1 MLNFELYNPV
11 NYVFGK
17 GQIEKLTELV
27 PSNTKILIAYGGGSI
42 FKNGVYNQVK
52 TALNAQFLANDVIEF
67 GGIEPNPRFE
77 TLMKAVEIIR
87 REKIG
92 FILAV
97 GGGSVIDG
105 VKFISAAVNFE
116 GDAADILKKRILFK
130 DVAKVIPFGTV
141 LTLPATG
148 SEMNSGAVVTIE
160 ATQEKLTLGGS
171 ALFPVFSIVDP
182 LVITS
187 LPKKQLQN
195 GVVDAFTHVME
206 QYLTYKHDAFLQ
218 DRIAESI
225 LQTLIEIGPDVVENP
240 NDYKLA
246 SNFVWCATM
255 ALNGLI
261 QKGVPSDW
269 ATHMIGHELTALYEI
284 DHARTL
290 AIIGPN
296 LYRVM
301 FDTKKDKLAQY
312 GQRVWNIQG
321 NSTEEIAEKA
331 IEKTVEFFHK
341 MGMKTKLSENT
352 ENYENTADFIAN
364 RFEERGWKVL
374 GEKQNITIEKV
385 KAIVEMS
392 Y

>member
-1 MLNFELYNPV
+1 MNNFELYNPV

-17 GQIEKLTELV
+17 GQTEKLATLV
-27 PSNTKILIAYGGGSI
+27 PKNAKVLIAYGGGSI
-42 FKNGVYNQVK
+42 FNNGVYNQVK
-52 TALNAQFLANDVIEF
+52 AALQGFEILEF

-77 TLMKAVEIIR
+77 TLMKAVQIIR
-87 REKIG
+87 EQKIT

-105 VKFISAAVNFE
+105 VKFISGAVNFE
-116 GDAADILKKRILFK
+116 GDEIEILKKRILFT
-130 DVAKVIPFGTV
+130 DITKVIPFGTV

-148 SEMNSGAVVTIE
+148 SEMNSGAVVTVE

-171 ALFPVFSIVDP
+171 ALFPKFSIVDP
-182 LVITS
+182 TVIVS
-187 LPKKQLQN
+187 LPKRQLQN
-195 GVVDAFTHVME
+195 GVVDAFTHVLE
-206 QYLTYKHDAFLQ
+206 QYLTYKHDAMLQ
-218 DRIAESI
+218 DRLAESI
-225 LQTLIEIGPDVVENP
+225 LQTLIEVGPSVVENP
-240 NDYKLA
+240 SDYKLA
-246 SNFVWCATM
+246 SNFVWSATM

-296 LYRVM
+296 LYRVL
-301 FDTKKDKLAQY
+301 FETKKEKLAQY
-312 GQRVWNIQG
+312 GQRVWNISG
-321 NSTEEIAEKA
+321 NSMDEIANQA
-331 IEKTVEFFHK
+331 IDKTVEFFHT

-352 ENYENTADFIAN
+352 ENYNETADFIVN
-364 RFEERGWKVL
+364 RFQERGWLAL
-374 GEKQNITIEKV
+374 GEKQNVTLEKV
-385 KAIVEMS
+385 REIVELS

>member
-17 GQIEKLTELV
+17 GQMEKLTGLV

-42 FKNGVYNQVK
+42 FKNGVYQKVK
-52 TALNAQFLANDVIEF
+52 AALPNHEILEF

-77 TLMKAVEIIR
+77 TLMKAVELIR
-87 REKIG
+87 TEKIG

-105 VKFISAAVNFE
+105 VKFISGAVNFE
-116 GDAADILKKRILFK
+116 GDAAEILKKRILFK
-130 DVAKVIPFGTV
+130 DVSKVIPFGTV

-148 SEMNSGAVVTIE
+148 SEMNSGAVVTLE

-182 LVITS
+182 TVITS
-187 LPKKQLQN
+187 LPKRQLQN
-195 GVVDAFTHVME
+195 GVVDAFTHVLE
-206 QYLTYKHDAFLQ
+206 QYLTYPHDALLQ
-218 DRIAESI
+218 DRISESI
-225 LQTLIEIGPDVVENP
+225 LQTLIEIGPKVVENP
-240 NDYKLA
+240 SDYKLA

-301 FDTKKDKLAQY
+301 FDTKKEKLAQY
-312 GQRVWNIQG
+312 GQRVWNLKG
-321 NSTEEIAEKA
+321 DSTEDIAEQA
-331 IEKTVEFFHK
+331 IEKTVAFFHE

-352 ENYENTADFIAN
+352 ENYEKTADFIVK
-364 RFEERGWKVL
+364 RFEERGWKTL
-374 GEKQNITIEKV
+374 GEKQNISLDKV
-385 KAIVEMS
+385 RTIVEMS

>member
-17 GQIEKLTELV
+17 GQMEKLTGLV

-42 FKNGVYNQVK
+42 FKNGVYQQVK
-52 TALNAQFLANDVIEF
+52 AALPNHEILEF

-77 TLMKAVEIIR
+77 TLMKAVELIR
-87 REKIG
+87 TEKIE

-116 GDAADILKKRILFK
+116 GDAAQILKKRILFK
-130 DVAKVIPFGTV
+130 DVSKVIPFGTV

-148 SEMNSGAVVTIE
+148 SEMNSGAVVTLE

-182 LVITS
+182 TVITS
-187 LPKKQLQN
+187 LPKRQLQN
-195 GVVDAFTHVME
+195 GVVDAFTHVLE
-206 QYLTYKHDAFLQ
+206 QYLTYPHDALLQ
-218 DRIAESI
+218 DRISESI
-225 LQTLIEIGPDVVENP
+225 LQTLIEIGPKVVENP
-240 NDYKLA
+240 SDYKLA

-301 FDTKKDKLAQY
+301 FDTKKEKLAQY
-312 GQRVWNIQG
+312 GQRVWNLKG
-321 NSTEEIAEKA
+321 DSTEDIAEQA
-331 IEKTVEFFHK
+331 IEKTVAFFHE

-352 ENYENTADFIAN
+352 ENYEKTADFIVK
-364 RFEERGWKVL
+364 RFEERGWKTL
-374 GEKQNITIEKV
+374 GEKQNISLDKV
-385 KAIVEMS
+385 KTIVEMS

>member
-1 MLNFELYNPV
+1 MTNFELYNPV
-11 NYVFGK
+11 NYIFGK
-17 GQIEKLTELV
+17 GQIAKLTELV
-27 PSNTKILIAYGGGSI
+27 PANTKILLTYGGGSI
-42 FKNGVYNQVK
+42 FKNGIYDQVK
-52 TALNAQFLANDVIEF
+52 SALKEFELIEF

-77 TLMKAVEIIR
+77 TLMKAVQIIR
-87 REKIG
+87 EQKIG

-105 VKFISAAVNFE
+105 TKFISGAVNYQ
-116 GDAADILKKRILFK
+116 GDEADILRKRILFK
-130 DVAKVIPFGTV
+130 DISQVIPFGTV

-148 SEMNSGAVVTIE
+148 SEMNSGAVITIE

-171 ALFPVFSIVDP
+171 ALFPKFSICDP
-182 LVITS
+182 TVIES
-187 LPKKQLQN
+187 LPKRQIEN
-195 GVVDAFTHVME
+195 GIVDAFTHVME
-206 QYLTYKHDAFLQ
+206 QYLTYSHDALLQ
-218 DRIAESI
+218 DRISESI
-225 LQTLIEIGPDVVENP
+225 LQTLIEIGPSVVENP
-240 NDYKLA
+240 TDYKLA
-246 SNFVWCATM
+246 SNFMWCATM

-301 FDTKKDKLAQY
+301 FETKKEKLAQY
-312 GQRVWNIQG
+312 GQRVWNLTG
-321 NSTEEIAEKA
+321 NSIDEIAEKA
-331 IEKTVEFFHK
+331 IEKTVEFLHI

-352 ENYENTADFIAN
+352 ENYQETANIILS
-364 RFEERGWKVL
+364 RFESRGWKAL
-374 GEKQNITIEKV
+374 GEKQNITLEKI
-385 KAIVEMS
+385 KEIVEMS

>member
-1 MLNFELYNPV
+1 MNNFELYNPV

-17 GQIEKLTELV
+17 GQTEKLANLV
-27 PSNTKILIAYGGGSI
+27 PKNAKVLIAYGGGSI
-42 FKNGVYNQVK
+42 FNNGVYNQVK
-52 TALNAQFLANDVIEF
+52 AALQGFEILEF

-77 TLMKAVEIIR
+77 TLMKAVQIIR
-87 REKIG
+87 EQKIT

-105 VKFISAAVNFE
+105 VKFISGAVNFE
-116 GDAADILKKRILFK
+116 GDEIEILKKRILFT
-130 DVAKVIPFGTV
+130 DITKVIPFGTV

-148 SEMNSGAVVTIE
+148 SEMNSGAVVTVE

-171 ALFPVFSIVDP
+171 ALFPKFSIVDP
-182 LVITS
+182 TVIVS
-187 LPKKQLQN
+187 LPKRQLQN
-195 GVVDAFTHVME
+195 GVVDAFTHVLE
-206 QYLTYKHDAFLQ
+206 QYLTYKHDAMLQ
-218 DRIAESI
+218 DRLAESI
-225 LQTLIEIGPDVVENP
+225 LQTLIEVGPSVVENP
-240 NDYKLA
+240 SNYKLA
-246 SNFVWCATM
+246 SNFVWSATM

-296 LYRVM
+296 LYRVL
-301 FDTKKDKLAQY
+301 FETKKEKLAQY
-312 GQRVWNIQG
+312 GQRVWNISG
-321 NSTEEIAEKA
+321 NSMDEIANQA
-331 IEKTVEFFHK
+331 IDKTVEFFHT

-352 ENYENTADFIAN
+352 ENYKETADFIIN
-364 RFEERGWKVL
+364 RFQERGWLAL
-374 GEKQNITIEKV
+374 GEKQNVTLEKV
-385 KAIVEMS
+385 REIVELS

>member
-1 MLNFELYNPV
+1 MNNFELYNPV

-17 GQIEKLTELV
+17 GQTEKLANLV
-27 PSNTKILIAYGGGSI
+27 PKNAKVLIAYGGGSI
-42 FKNGVYNQVK
+42 FNNGVYNQVK
-52 TALNAQFLANDVIEF
+52 AALQGFEILEF

-77 TLMKAVEIIR
+77 TLMKAVQIIR
-87 REKIG
+87 EQKIT

-105 VKFISAAVNFE
+105 VKFISGAVNFE
-116 GDAADILKKRILFK
+116 GDEIEILKKRILFT
-130 DVAKVIPFGTV
+130 DITKVIPFGTV

-148 SEMNSGAVVTIE
+148 SEMNSGAVVTVE

-171 ALFPVFSIVDP
+171 ALFPKFSIVDP
-182 LVITS
+182 TVIVS
-187 LPKKQLQN
+187 LPKRQLQN
-195 GVVDAFTHVME
+195 GVVDAFTHVLE
-206 QYLTYKHDAFLQ
+206 QYLTYKHDAMLQ
-218 DRIAESI
+218 DRLAESI
-225 LQTLIEIGPDVVENP
+225 LQTLIEVGPSVVQNP
-240 NDYKLA
+240 SDYKLA
-246 SNFVWCATM
+246 SNFVWSATM

-296 LYRVM
+296 LYRVL
-301 FDTKKDKLAQY
+301 FETKKEKLAQY
-312 GQRVWNIQG
+312 GQRVWNISG
-321 NSTEEIAEKA
+321 NSMDEIANQA
-331 IEKTVEFFHK
+331 IDKTVEFFHT

-352 ENYENTADFIAN
+352 ENYKETADFIVN
-364 RFEERGWKVL
+364 RFQERGWLAL
-374 GEKQNITIEKV
+374 GEKQNVTLEKV
-385 KAIVEMS
+385 REIVELS

>member
-1 MLNFELYNPV
+1 MLNFELYNPTQ
-11 NYVFGK
+11 YVFGK
-17 GQIEKLTELV
+17 DQTQKLATLV
-27 PSNTKILIAYGGGSI
+27 PQNAKVLLAYGGGSI
-42 FKNGVYNQVK
+42 FKNGVYDQVK
-52 TALNAQFLANDVIEF
+52 AALKDFEVVEF

-77 TLMKAVEIIR
+77 TLMKAVAIIR
-87 REKIG
+87 EQNLN

-105 VKFISAAVNFE
+105 VKFISGAVNYE
-116 GDAADILKKRILFK
+116 GNPIEILKNRVLFT
-130 DVAKVIPFGTV
+130 DVTKVIPFGTV

-171 ALFPVFSIVDP
+171 ALFPKFSICDP
-182 LVITS
+182 SVIAS
-187 LPKKQLQN
+187 LPKRQIQN

-206 QYLTYKHDAFLQ
+206 QYLTYPHDALLQ
-218 DRIAESI
+218 DRFAESI
-225 LQTLIEIGPDVVENP
+225 LQTLIEIGPEVVENP
-240 NDYKLA
+240 TDYRLA
-246 SNFVWCATM
+246 SNYMWCATM

-301 FDTKKDKLAQY
+301 FDSKKEKLAQY
-312 GQRVWNIQG
+312 GKRVWNIEG
-321 NSTEEIAEKA
+321 HNEDEIAQKA
-331 IEKTVEFFHK
+331 IDKTVAFFHI
-341 MGMKTKLSENT
+341 MGMKTKLSENA
-352 ENYENTADFIAN
+352 ENYQQTADFIVN
-364 RFEERGWKVL
+364 RFEERGWKAL
-374 GEKQNITIEKV
+374 GEKQNVTIDKV

>member
-1 MLNFELYNPV
+1 MQNFELYNPV

-17 GQIEKLTELV
+17 GQIEKLKNLV
-27 PSNTKILIAYGGGSI
+27 PENTKILIAYGGGSI
-42 FKNGVYNQVK
+42 FKNGVYDQVK
-52 TALNAQFLANDVIEF
+52 TALSKQFEADQIVEF
-67 GGIEPNPRFE
+67 GGIEPNPRYE
-77 TLMKAVEIIR
+77 TLMKAVTVIR
-87 REKIG
+87 EEKIG

-105 VKFISAAVNFE
+105 VKFISAAVHYE
-116 GDAADILKKRILFK
+116 GDAADILRKRILFK
-130 DVAKVIPFGTV
+130 DVSQVIPFGTV

-160 ATQEKLTLGGS
+160 ASQEKLTLGGS

-182 LVITS
+182 TVITS
-187 LPKKQLQN
+187 LPKRQLQN

-206 QYLTYKHDAFLQ
+206 QYLTYPHDAMLQ
-218 DRIAESI
+218 DRIAEGI

-240 NDYKLA
+240 SDYKLA
-246 SNFVWCATM
+246 SNFVWSATM

-312 GQRVWNIQG
+312 GKRVWNLTG
-321 NSTEEIAEKA
+321 NSTEAIAEEA
-331 IEKTVEFFHK
+331 IEKTIAFFHT
-341 MGMKTKLSENT
+341 MGMKTKISENT
-352 ENYENTADFIAN
+352 DNYENTADFIVN
-364 RFEERGWKVL
+364 RFEERGWKAM
-374 GEKQNITIEKV
+374 GEKQNITPEKV
-385 KAIVEMS
+385 REIVEMS

>member
-1 MLNFELYNPV
+1 MLNFELYNPT

-17 GQIEKLTELV
+17 GQTEKLSKLV
-27 PSNTKILIAYGGGSI
+27 PARAKILLAYGGGSI
-42 FKNGVYNQVK
+42 FKNGVYDQVK
-52 TALNAQFLANDVIEF
+52 AALAGFEIVEF

-77 TLMKAVEIIR
+77 TLMKAVEIVKSENIT
-87 REKIG
+87 

-105 VKFISAAVNFE
+105 VKFISGAVHFE
-116 GDAADILKKRILFK
+116 GNPIDILKNRVLFT
-130 DVAKVIPFGTV
+130 DITKVIPFGTV

-148 SEMNSGAVVTIE
+148 SEMNSGSVVTIE
-160 ATQEKLTLGGS
+160 ATQEKLVLGGS
-171 ALFPVFSIVDP
+171 ALFPKFSICDP
-182 LVITS
+182 NVIAS
-187 LPKKQLQN
+187 LPKRQIQN

-206 QYLTYKHDAFLQ
+206 QYLTYPHDALLQ

-225 LQTLIEIGPDVVENP
+225 LQTLTEIGPSVVENP
-240 NDYKLA
+240 TDYKLA
-246 SNFVWCATM
+246 SNFMWCATM

-290 AIIGPN
+290 AIIAPS
-296 LYRVM
+296 LYKVM
-301 FDTKKDKLAQY
+301 FETKKEKLAQY
-312 GQRVWNIQG
+312 GERVWQITG
-321 NSTEEIAEKA
+321 NSIEEKAEKA
-331 IEKTVEFFHK
+331 IAKTVDFFHI

-352 ENYENTADFIAN
+352 INYTNTADFIVN
-364 RFEERGWKVL
+364 RFTERGWKAL
-374 GEKQNITIEKV
+374 GEKQNVTLDKV
-385 KAIVEMS
+385 KEIVEMS

>member
-1 MLNFELYNPV
+1 MNNFELYNPV

-17 GQIEKLTELV
+17 GQIAKLSELI
-27 PSNTKILIAYGGGSI
+27 PSQKILLTYGGGSI
-42 FKNGVYNQVK
+42 FKNGIYEQVK
-52 TALNAQFLANDVIEF
+52 NALQDVEVIEF

-87 REKIG
+87 QEKID

-105 VKFISAAVNFE
+105 TKFISAAVQFE
-116 GDAADILKKRILFK
+116 GDEADILRKRILFK
-130 DVAKVIPFGTV
+130 DLNDVVPFGTV

-160 ATQEKLTLGGS
+160 ATHEKLTLGGS
-171 ALFPVFSIVDP
+171 ALFPKFSICDP
-182 LVITS
+182 TVIES
-187 LPKKQLQN
+187 LPKRQLQN

-206 QYLTYKHDAFLQ
+206 QYLTYSHDAILQ
-218 DRIAESI
+218 DRIAEGI
-225 LQTLIEIGPDVVENP
+225 LQTLIEIGPKVVENP
-240 NDYKLA
+240 TDYSLA
-246 SNFVWCATM
+246 SNYMWSCTM

-261 QKGVPSDW
+261 SKGVPTDW

-296 LYRVM
+296 LYKVM
-301 FDTKKDKLAQY
+301 FESKKEKLTQY
-312 GQRVWNIQG
+312 GKRVWNLTG
-321 NSTEEIAEKA
+321 TDEEIAHQS
-331 IEKTVEFFHK
+331 IEKTVNFFHT
-341 MGMKTKLSENT
+341 MGMKTKISENT
-352 ENYENTADFIAN
+352 DSYEETANIIVK
-364 RFEERGWKVL
+364 RFEERGWKGL
-374 GEKQNITIEKV
+374 GEKQNVTPEKV
-385 KAIVEMS
+385 REIVEMS

>member
-27 PSNTKILIAYGGGSI
+27 PSNTKILLAYGGGSI
-42 FKNGVYNQVK
+42 FKNGVYDQVK
-52 TALNAQFLANDVIEF
+52 AALPNHDIIEF

-87 REKIG
+87 AEKIG

-116 GDAADILKKRILFK
+116 GDEADILKKRILFK
-130 DVAKVIPFGTV
+130 DVATVIPFGTV

-182 LVITS
+182 TVITS
-187 LPKKQLQN
+187 LPKRQLQN

-206 QYLTYKHDAFLQ
+206 QYLTYTHDALLQ
-218 DRIAESI
+218 DRISESI

-240 NDYKLA
+240 SDYKLA
-246 SNFVWCATM
+246 SNFVWSATM

-301 FDTKKDKLAQY
+301 FDTKKEKLAQY

-341 MGMKTKLSENT
+341 MGMKTKISENA
-352 ENYENTADFIAN
+352 ENIEKTADFIVN
-364 RFEERGWKVL
+364 RFEERGWKAM
-374 GEKQNITIEKV
+374 GEKQNITLEKV
-385 KAIVEMS
+385 RAIVEMS

>member
-42 FKNGVYNQVK
+42 FKNGVYDQVK
-52 TALNAQFLANDVIEF
+52 AALPNHDIIEF

-87 REKIG
+87 AEKIG

-116 GDAADILKKRILFK
+116 GDEADILKKRILFK
-130 DVAKVIPFGTV
+130 DVSKVIPFGTV

-182 LVITS
+182 TVITS
-187 LPKKQLQN
+187 LPKRQLQN

-206 QYLTYKHDAFLQ
+206 QYLTYTHDALLQ
-218 DRIAESI
+218 DRISESI

-240 NDYKLA
+240 SDYKLA
-246 SNFVWCATM
+246 SNFVWSATM

-301 FDTKKDKLAQY
+301 FDTKKEKLAQY

-341 MGMKTKLSENT
+341 MGMKTKISENA
-352 ENYENTADFIAN
+352 ENIEKTADFIVN
-364 RFEERGWKVL
+364 RFEERGWKAM
-374 GEKQNITIEKV
+374 GEKQNITLEKV
-385 KAIVEMS
+385 RAIVEMS

>member
-17 GQIEKLTELV
+17 GQIAKLTELV

-42 FKNGVYNQVK
+42 FKNGVYDQVK
-52 TALNAQFLANDVIEF
+52 SALPNHDILEF

-87 REKIG
+87 AEKIG

-116 GDAADILKKRILFK
+116 GDEADILKKRILFK
-130 DVAKVIPFGTV
+130 DVSKVIPFGTV

-182 LVITS
+182 TVITS
-187 LPKKQLQN
+187 LPKRQLQN

-206 QYLTYKHDAFLQ
+206 QYLTYTHDALLQ
-218 DRIAESI
+218 DRISESI

-246 SNFVWCATM
+246 SNFVWSATM

-341 MGMKTKLSENT
+341 MGMKTKISENA
-352 ENYENTADFIAN
+352 ENIEKTADFIVN
-364 RFEERGWKVL
+364 RFEERGWKAM
-374 GEKQNITIEKV
+374 GEKQNITLEKV
-385 KAIVEMS
+385 RAIVEMS